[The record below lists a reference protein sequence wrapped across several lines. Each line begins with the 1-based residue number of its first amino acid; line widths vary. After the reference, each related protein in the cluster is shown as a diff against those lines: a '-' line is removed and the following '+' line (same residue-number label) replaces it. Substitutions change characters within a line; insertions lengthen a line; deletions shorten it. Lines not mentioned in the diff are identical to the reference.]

1 MRLTVRFAAFVALA
15 CTMALP
21 AHAEYAVL
29 TSGTRLHINGFE
41 RVGDR
46 VLLHLQGGIV
56 SVASEEVLR
65 IEPEEVYDPV
75 VVSIVP
81 IVPDDRNSMAPYADF
96 IKAAAAK
103 YSLDPKL
110 LESVMAAESNF
121 NPRAISRRNALGLM
135 QLLPETAQRMAV
147 KNPFDPAQNIEGG
160 ARYLR
165 LMLDRF
171 SGNLTLALAAYNAGP
186 DKVTLYGGV
195 PPFRETVD
203 YIRRVMQRL
212 AKSAPTNSLPLG
224 SLPVGSLPAGPP
236 TPHSAPKTSQ
246 R

>member
-1 MRLTVRFAAFVALA
+1 MRLTMRLAAIVALA
-15 CTMALP
+15 AAMALP
-21 AHAEYAVL
+21 ARAEYAVL
-29 TSGTRLHINGFE
+29 SSGARLHIGGFE

-46 VLLHLQGGIV
+46 VLLHLDGGTV
-56 SVASEEVLR
+56 SVAAEDVLR
-65 IEPEEVYDPV
+65 IEPEEVFSPV
-75 VVSIVP
+75 ATP
-81 IVPDDRNSMAPYADF
+81 IEPKTESSAGQYGEL

-103 YSLDPKL
+103 YGLEPKL

-165 LMLDRF
+165 QMLDRF
-171 SGNLTLALAAYNAGP
+171 SGNLMLALAAYNAGP
-186 DKVTLYGGV
+186 DKVTYYGGV
-195 PPFRETVD
+195 PPFRETID
-203 YIRRVMQRL
+203 YIRRVTQRL
-212 AKSAPTNSLPLG
+212 AKTAQANSLPVA
-224 SLPVGSLPAGPP
+224 SH
-236 TPHSAPKTSQ
+236 TPRSVSKTIQ

>member
-1 MRLTVRFAAFVALA
+1 MRLTMRIAAFMALLCA
-15 CTMALP
+15 MALP
-21 AHAEYAVL
+21 ARAEYAVL
-29 TSGTRLHINGFE
+29 VSGTRLHINGFE

-46 VLLHLQGGIV
+46 VLLHMQGGIV
-56 SVASEEVLR
+56 SVAAEELLR
-65 IEPEEVYDPV
+65 IEPEEVFQPV
-75 VVSIVP
+75 VAP
-81 IVPDDRNSMAPYADF
+81 IVPEDDSPTAPYSDL

-110 LESVMAAESNF
+110 LECVMAAESNF
-121 NPRAISRRNALGLM
+121 NPRAISSKNALGLM

-195 PPFRETVD
+195 PPFRQTID
-203 YIRRVMQRL
+203 YIRRVTQRL
-212 AKSAPTNSLPLG
+212 AKSAPANSLPLG
-224 SLPVGSLPAGPP
+224 SS
-236 TPHSAPKTSQ
+236 TPQHNSKTSQ